1 MDFPKVLLPY
11 GIVVSPLAVQLEGP
25 GPDPWWVSPL
35 RCCMVSLGIHGFF
48 FRQSGFLPCF
58 NSTFIG

>member
-35 RCCMVSLGIHGFF
+35 WWALFPWAFMDFFSGSPVSSHVLIAP
-48 FRQSGFLPCF
+48 S
-58 NSTFIG
+58 